1 MIYKF
6 IDSNGAEITVNSLS
20 SLEALV
26 ESETVKEN
34 TKVKAGLRG
43 KWTPANNIEELKDI
57 FNKKMEVL
65 EEPEAPQED
74 VKSFITKEEPVEQEV
89 IPEPIKQEVIV
100 EKKTEVKFEEKTDNE
115 SLENNSINSENFN
128 NDKEITD
135 SYDDKFENLNFID
148 AIKIGFKKYFDFNGR
163 ASRSEYWYFWIFGWA
178 VNIILLTLAFKVS
191 EVFFWIEGIFLLVM
205 VIPWIS
211 LTARRLHDV
220 NKTGWYQ
227 LAPAIAGALTRI
239 PAPSIGIIFS
249 VLNIILSIYL
259 FVLYASR
266 GVDGSNKYGDY
277 PLKLKK

>member
-26 ESETVKEN
+26 ESDTVNEN

-57 FNKKMEVL
+57 FNKKMEVA
-65 EEPEAPQED
+65 EEPETPQED
-74 VKSFITKEEPVEQEV
+74 IKSFITKEEPVEQEV
-89 IPEPIKQEVIV
+89 IPEPIINKVI